1 MRRLFSLRHPVCVT
15 VLLLLVALAGAGWYK
30 RHAVLARIAYILVAE
45 DPVVPVELVVVSN
58 ANAKTTALEAAHLY
72 HAHLSPRI
80 VLTTWIVQPIDDE
93 MRRLGIPCLHP
104 TEIART
110 ILTRSGVVP
119 QDIVVLPDP
128 VDGTETE
135 IAAVVAF
142 ARQSRPKSLRF
153 ITVRSHTARARW
165 LLRRGLPPDIQISV
179 GSSRFD
185 PFSIASWW
193 QRRDQSREVMSEYLR
208 WVNTLV
214 LGDPWSHR
222 AAARQSS

>member
-1 MRRLFSLRHPVCVT
+1 MVMRRLFSPRHSVCVT
-15 VLLLLVALAGAGWYK
+15 VLLLVIATAGAGWYK
-30 RHAVLARIAYILVAE
+30 RHAVLARLAHILVAE
-45 DPVVPVELVVVSN
+45 DPLVPVELVVVSN

-72 HAHLSPRI
+72 RAHLSSQI
-80 VLTTWIVQPIDDE
+80 VLTTWVVQPIDE
-93 MRRLGIPCLHP
+93 ELRRLGIFCLHP
-104 TEIART
+104 TEAART
-110 ILTRSGVVP
+110 ILERSGVAP
-119 QDIVVLPDP
+119 EAIVVLPDS

-142 ARQSRPKSLRF
+142 ALQNRPKSLRF

-165 LLRRGLPPDIQISV
+165 LLRRGLPPDIRVSV

-185 PFSIASWW
+185 PFSTASWW
-193 QRRDQSREVMSEYLR
+193 QRRDQSREVMSEYMH

-222 AAARQSS
+222 ALTR